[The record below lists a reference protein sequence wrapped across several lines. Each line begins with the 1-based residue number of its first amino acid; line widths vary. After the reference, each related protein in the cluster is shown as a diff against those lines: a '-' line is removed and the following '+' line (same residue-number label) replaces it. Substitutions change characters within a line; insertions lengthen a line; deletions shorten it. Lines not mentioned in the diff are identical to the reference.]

1 MMTVSRFTRALGW
14 YSVLLGATELLAS
27 KPLAE
32 ALGVPDHTHRIRM
45 FGARELAHAALV
57 FTQPTAGVWSRVLG
71 DVMDLASLGA
81 ALKPENPARARVAAA
96 LGLVTATT
104 VADTMCAL
112 SLAGGG
118 AQNSV
123 STQIAVSDASQ
134 RAHPLL
140 RLAPAALLMAAGA
153 ALYAMRGSSAP
164 LPQNVAQRRARAAA
178 PGIEVERAITIMRPA
193 SEVYAFWRDFENLA
207 RFMSHLESVHVE
219 GGGRSHWVAK
229 GPAGSRVEWDAL
241 LTEEEPE
248 RRLAWRSVDGSQI
261 MNEGSVDFASA
272 PADRGTEVRV
282 RLTYHP
288 PAGALG
294 AAFARLFG
302 EEPSQQ
308 VDEDLRHLKRLL
320 ETGDEPT
327 NEGQPSGRKSPI
339 TRALARMYDNRRTA

>member
-1 MMTVSRFTRALGW
+1 MLTVSRFARALGW
-14 YSVLLGATELLAS
+14 YSVALGATELLAS

-32 ALGVPDHTHRIRM
+32 ALGVSEHSRRIRL

-57 FTQPTAGVWSRVLG
+57 FTQPTVGVWSRVLG

-112 SLAGGG
+112 SLVGAGRH
-118 AQNSV
+118 NSV
-123 STQIAVSDASQ
+123 QVPVPDAPQ
-134 RAHPLL
+134 RAHTLL
-140 RLAPAALLMAAGA
+140 RLAPGALVVAAGA
-153 ALYAMRGSSAP
+153 ALYMMRGSTAP

-178 PGIEVERAITIMRPA
+178 PGIEVERAITITRPV
-193 SEVYAFWRDFENLA
+193 SEVYAYWRDFENLA

-219 GGGRSHWVAK
+219 SGGRSHWVAK

-241 LTEEEPE
+241 LTDEQPE
-248 RRLAWRSVDGSQI
+248 RRLAWRSVEGSQI
-261 MNEGSVDFASA
+261 MNEGRVDFAAA

-288 PAGALG
+288 PAGTLG

-320 ETGDEPT
+320 ETGAEPT
-327 NEGQPSGRKSPI
+327 NEGQPSGRKSPV